1 MAFSQPRQS
10 IAGMSDSSNPR
21 PGHQDPPEAQ
31 SNSLTSP
38 RSLRQFSLFLAG
50 ATFFTLSSLITRRSL
65 ARRQRSVFPSFY
77 HPSNR
82 PPQTPINGA
91 FEAFEALN
99 LATINVTRFM
109 MMVVGGMGWAL
120 DISGLDD
127 MRRWVRGGLGV
138 DGSGRDES
146 EVEEEWEE
154 WLAGVLERKKEKEK
168 RRRREGGLEE
178 KVRLLRKD
186 QDEME
191 EMEEEFAII
200 GRQVTNERGK
210 PR

>member
-1 MAFSQPRQS
+1 
-10 IAGMSDSSNPR
+10 
-21 PGHQDPPEAQ
+21 
-31 SNSLTSP
+31 
-38 RSLRQFSLFLAG
+38 
-50 ATFFTLSSLITRRSL
+50 
-65 ARRQRSVFPSFY
+65 
-77 HPSNR
+77 
-82 PPQTPINGA
+82 
-91 FEAFEALN
+91 
-99 LATINVTRFM
+99 M

-127 MRRWVRGGLGV
+127 MRRLVRGGLGV

-168 RRRREGGLEE
+168 RRKRVEGGLEE
-178 KVRLLRKD
+178 KVRRLRGE
-186 QDEME
+186 QDERE
-191 EMEEEFAII
+191 EMEEEFAVI

>member
-1 MAFSQPRQS
+1 
-10 IAGMSDSSNPR
+10 
-21 PGHQDPPEAQ
+21 
-31 SNSLTSP
+31 
-38 RSLRQFSLFLAG
+38 
-50 ATFFTLSSLITRRSL
+50 
-65 ARRQRSVFPSFY
+65 
-77 HPSNR
+77 
-82 PPQTPINGA
+82 
-91 FEAFEALN
+91 
-99 LATINVTRFM
+99 
-109 MMVVGGMGWAL
+109 MGWAL

-127 MRRWVRGGLGV
+127 MRRLVRGGLGV

-178 KVRLLRKD
+178 KVRRLRKD

>member
-1 MAFSQPRQS
+1 
-10 IAGMSDSSNPR
+10 
-21 PGHQDPPEAQ
+21 
-31 SNSLTSP
+31 
-38 RSLRQFSLFLAG
+38 
-50 ATFFTLSSLITRRSL
+50 
-65 ARRQRSVFPSFY
+65 
-77 HPSNR
+77 
-82 PPQTPINGA
+82 
-91 FEAFEALN
+91 
-99 LATINVTRFM
+99 

-127 MRRWVRGGLGV
+127 MRRLVRGGLGV

-168 RRRREGGLEE
+168 KRKREGGLEE
-178 KVRLLRKD
+178 KVRRLRGE
-186 QDEME
+186 QE
-191 EMEEEFAII
+191 EREELEEEFAVI

>member
-1 MAFSQPRQS
+1 
-10 IAGMSDSSNPR
+10 MSDSSNNPQ
-21 PGHQDPPEAQ
+21 PTPQDPPAPQ

-38 RSLRQFSLFLAG
+38 RSLRQLSLFLAG

-65 ARRQRSVFPSFY
+65 ARRQKSVFPSFY

-99 LATINVTRFM
+99 LATINVTSFM

-120 DISGLDD
+120 DISGLEDL
-127 MRRWVRGGLGV
+127 RRLVRGGLGV
-138 DGSGRDES
+138 DGTGRGES

-154 WLAGVLERKKEKEK
+154 WLAGVLKRKEEKEK
-168 RRRREGGLEE
+168 RRREGGLEG
-178 KVRLLRKD
+178 KVRRAR
-186 QDEME
+186 DEERERE
-191 EMEEEFAII
+191 ELEEEFAVV

>member
-1 MAFSQPRQS
+1 
-10 IAGMSDSSNPR
+10 
-21 PGHQDPPEAQ
+21 
-31 SNSLTSP
+31 
-38 RSLRQFSLFLAG
+38 
-50 ATFFTLSSLITRRSL
+50 
-65 ARRQRSVFPSFY
+65 
-77 HPSNR
+77 
-82 PPQTPINGA
+82 
-91 FEAFEALN
+91 
-99 LATINVTRFM
+99 M

-127 MRRWVRGGLGV
+127 MRRLVRGGLGV

-178 KVRLLRKD
+178 KVRRLRNE
-186 QDEME
+186 QDERE
-191 EMEEEFAII
+191 EMEEEFAVI

>member
-1 MAFSQPRQS
+1 M
-10 IAGMSDSSNPR
+10 I
-21 PGHQDPPEAQ
+21 
-31 SNSLTSP
+31 
-38 RSLRQFSLFLAG
+38 
-50 ATFFTLSSLITRRSL
+50 
-65 ARRQRSVFPSFY
+65 
-77 HPSNR
+77 
-82 PPQTPINGA
+82 
-91 FEAFEALN
+91 
-99 LATINVTRFM
+99 
-109 MMVVGGMGWAL
+109 MVVGGMGWAL

-127 MRRWVRGGLGV
+127 MRRLVRGGLGV

-178 KVRLLRKD
+178 KVRRLRKD

>member
-1 MAFSQPRQS
+1 
-10 IAGMSDSSNPR
+10 
-21 PGHQDPPEAQ
+21 
-31 SNSLTSP
+31 
-38 RSLRQFSLFLAG
+38 
-50 ATFFTLSSLITRRSL
+50 
-65 ARRQRSVFPSFY
+65 
-77 HPSNR
+77 
-82 PPQTPINGA
+82 
-91 FEAFEALN
+91 
-99 LATINVTRFM
+99 M

-127 MRRWVRGGLGV
+127 MRRLVRGGLGV

-178 KVRLLRKD
+178 KVMRLRKD